1 VRAVRRPGD
10 RASTLLLF
18 PAAVLVVMLLS
29 AIAVDMTQLHTAQ
42 IDLDDAVHTAADDG
56 ASMIDIDLLRST
68 GAVAIDL
75 DAARRTI
82 VADLDDAS
90 LTGAP
95 GRVTV
100 TAGPRP
106 GTLRVIATRRVRRL
120 FGSVVPGL
128 DPTITVSATVIA
140 EIRVH

>member
-1 VRAVRRPGD
+1 MRGLRGRSERG
-10 RASTLLLF
+10 STLLLF

-42 IDLDDAVHTAADDG
+42 VDLDDAVHMAADDG
-56 ASMIDIDLLRST
+56 AAMIDIDLLRSS
-68 GAVAIDL
+68 GQVAIDL

-82 VADLDDAS
+82 VVDLGDAP

-95 GRVTV
+95 GTV
-100 TAGPRP
+100 AVSAGPRV
-106 GTLRVIATRRVRRL
+106 GTLRVTATRRVRRL
-120 FGSVVPGL
+120 FGSVLPGI
-128 DPTITVSATVIA
+128 DRTVTVSATVVA